1 MTNKVVTVLTLF
13 STLFFISSAL
23 AKIEDTTQKLEHDK
37 PLENNQQ
44 LEVKK
49 PSFQNFDEVSG
60 LIVDRTMT
68 RLGEDFYFFFS
79 QKLNDRYE
87 NVKENFEIRERPTAL
102 SGSIVGVYHSGK
114 PIYRAALSP
123 GRRQAQEKADEAVS
137 AVSDYII
144 RWEAERLFQD
154 TFDLDHDEF

>member
-1 MTNKVVTVLTLF
+1 MTIKVVTVLTLF
-13 STLFFISSAL
+13 STLVLTPLSL
-23 AKIEDTTQKLEHDK
+23 AKLEEETSKVENEK
-37 PLENNQQ
+37 PLENHQQ
-44 LEVKK
+44 LEDKK
-49 PSFQNFDEVSG
+49 PAFNNFDEVSG

>member
-1 MTNKVVTVLTLF
+1 MKTRVVTVLTLF
-13 STLFFISSAL
+13 STIFFISSAL
-23 AKIEDTTQKLEHDK
+23 AKIEDTAQKLEHDK

-79 QKLNDRYE
+79 QRLNDRYE